1 MLVALTSGPVEVI
14 HSQMNRNVAQ
24 VLEVAAVAAPTAA
37 LLATTTRWIL
47 V

>member
-1 MLVALTSGPVEVI
+1 MLIALTSGPVEATY
-14 HSQMNRNVAQ
+14 SQMNWNVAQ
-24 VLEVAAVAAPTAA
+24 VLEVAAVAAQTVA